1 MPIPSNK
8 GPNSGTVQVIINP
21 AAGSGHTRERW
32 PGAIVALREAGLR
45 PEYVLTES
53 AGHAIALAQQAGLDG
68 YDAVIAMGGDGTAH
82 EVANGL
88 LQVASPPPLALLQT
102 GTGRDLSRLLALPDS
117 LEAQARLIARGET
130 QRIDVGYCRH
140 MNADQ
145 IQEERAFLLLAG
157 AGFTSAVID
166 RSLGLK
172 RWLGGPAYFAAAIL
186 ELFRA
191 QAAPAR
197 LTLDGAAEQVAVV
210 EMMVLNAPWVG
221 GGMYAGPGAN
231 AQDGWLE
238 VLIVQEMSRWRLLNV
253 VLRVYRGAHIEQPG
267 IRYGTTKQVVI
278 EPEVTMPVSVDGEV
292 VGQTPAEFWVAPE
305 ALTVV
310 AGEVRSG

>member
-1 MPIPSNK
+1 MPTSANQ
-8 GPNSGTVQVIINP
+8 GPNDGTVLVIINP
-21 AAGSGHTRERW
+21 TAGSGDTRKRW

-45 PEYVLTES
+45 PEYVLTD
-53 AGHAIALAQQAGLDG
+53 APGHATVLAQQAGLDG

-88 LQVASPPPLALLQT
+88 LRVASPPPLALLQT

-117 LEAQARLIARGET
+117 LEAQARLIARGDT
-130 QRIDVGYCRH
+130 QRIDVGYCRYT
-140 MNADQ
+140 NADQ
-145 IQEERAFLLLAG
+145 TQEERAFLLLAG

-172 RWLGGPAYFAAAIL
+172 RWLGGPAYFVAAL
-186 ELFRA
+186 RELLHAKAR
-191 QAAPAR
+191 PAR

-210 EMMVLNAPWVG
+210 EMMILNAPWVG
-221 GGMYAGPGAN
+221 GGMLAGPGAD

-238 VLIVQEMSRWRLLNV
+238 ALIVQEMSRWRLLNV
-253 VLRVYRGAHIEQPG
+253 VLRVYRGSHLDQPG
-267 IRYGTTKQVVI
+267 VRYGTTKRVVI

-292 VGQTPAEFWVAPE
+292 VGQTPAEFWVAPS

-310 AGEVRSG
+310 AGEVRAG